1 MFTSQIF
8 PSSSI
13 WFSIRPKDVHV
24 PQLFCGWKDRDTELF
39 DSSSSGSRAT
49 PFEAMWKSRC
59 IRCRLQVVIV
69 VVFMLRLISQG
80 PNLVSQHA
88 FSSKAS
94 RTWPTSPMSRVDC
107 KQSSESRV
115 FHKPSNP
122 KWTWPLSLVILTFSL
137 SASKVQPPRLS
148 SSKVGLARQ
157 AFAGGLEGCD
167 HHGAGRY
174 EFEAR
179 RFDAFKIIQMLISW
193 WFVKHVFFECLKQVE
208 PGRTMRD
215 VLWICVFTFFCS
227 APYVCSYRCVFVVFL
242 YVFVYIYILKLY

>member
-1 MFTSQIF
+1 MFRSFFVAERIETQN
-8 PSSSI
+8 
-13 WFSIRPKDVHV
+13 
-24 PQLFCGWKDRDTELF
+24 
-39 DSSSSGSRAT
+39 SSSSGSRAT
-49 PFEAMWKSRC
+49 RRHGPFEAMWKSRC
-59 IRCRLQVVIV
+59 IRCRLQVVIIV
-69 VVFMLRLISQG
+69 VFMVFMLRLISLG
-80 PNLVSQHA
+80 PLVSQHA

-94 RTWPTSPMSRVDC
+94 RTWPTSPVSRVNC

-208 PGRTMRD
+208 PGRTIGGRPMN
-215 VLWICVFTFFCS
+215 LC
-227 APYVCSYRCVFVVFL
+227 L
-242 YVFVYIYILKLY
+242 YVFFVRLHMSVVIDVFLLCFCMFLFIYTYWNYINII

>member
-1 MFTSQIF
+1 
-8 PSSSI
+8 
-13 WFSIRPKDVHV
+13 
-24 PQLFCGWKDRDTELF
+24 
-39 DSSSSGSRAT
+39 
-49 PFEAMWKSRC
+49 MWKSRC

-193 WFVKHVFFECLKQVE
+193 
-208 PGRTMRD
+208 
-215 VLWICVFTFFCS
+215 
-227 APYVCSYRCVFVVFL
+227 
-242 YVFVYIYILKLY
+242 

>member
-1 MFTSQIF
+1 MFRSF
-8 PSSSI
+8 L
-13 WFSIRPKDVHV
+13 WLK
-24 PQLFCGWKDRDTELF
+24 
-39 DSSSSGSRAT
+39 GSRHRTLRAPVPGET
-49 PFEAMWKSRC
+49 GIDGPFEAMWKSRC
-59 IRCRLQVVIV
+59 IRCRLQVVIIV
-69 VVFMLRLISQG
+69 VLMLRLISLG
-80 PNLVSQHA
+80 PDLVSQHA

-94 RTWPTSPMSRVDC
+94 RTWPTSPMSRVNC

-179 RFDAFKIIQMLISW
+179 RFDAFQIIQMLISW
-193 WFVKHVFFECLKQVE
+193 WFVKHVFFACLKQVE
-208 PGRTMRD
+208 PGRKMRD
-215 VLWICVFTFFCS
+215 VLWICVFRFFLFGSICM
-227 APYVCSYRCVFVVFL
+227 
-242 YVFVYIYILKLY
+242 